1 MIQYLKRFFTYEGRI
16 GRKQYLI
23 DLGASLLMNFLIFGT
38 VFGVANLVFGLSYF
52 DFIFKLRPVTA
63 VVGLTIFFF
72 PAVKRMHDV
81 GWPGWVFSA
90 FVIVQVSGLMM
101 TIDAEG
107 RRFVFEAMNAFE
119 MQWMLFMAGLYFI
132 VFIISFV
139 LLFKK
144 GIEGSNAYGSNPL
157 AQ

>member
-1 MIQYLKRFFTYEGRI
+1 MVQYLKRFFTYEGRI

-23 DLGASLLMNFLIFGT
+23 DLGMSMLMNLLIFGV

-52 DFIFKLRPVTA
+52 DFIFKFRPVTA
-63 VVGLTIFFF
+63 VVGLVIFFF

-90 FVIVQVSGLMM
+90 FVIVQVCGLMM

-107 RRFVFEAMNAFE
+107 KRFVFEAMNAFE
-119 MQWMLFMAGLYFI
+119 MEWTLFMAGLYFV
-132 VFIISFV
+132 VFIISFI

-144 GIEGSNAYGSNPL
+144 STERPNASGSNPL
-157 AQ
+157 A